1 MYKVIIDK
9 DFFNLDS
16 PLSQGLVSGLK
27 KLGEKGF
34 ILVTDNLNSKYS
46 EVLKKI
52 FLLENISI
60 STDSKDIFGQFDG
73 VFFVTACKTVVPK
86 EAKENAGS
94 AKTPDEVSSPLSVP
108 VSVTV
113 DCDSETNNFEK
124 AVAKILTS
132 LRTSTKERQTKETKI
147 KISVNLDGRGKS
159 NIKTGVGF
167 FDHMLEQISKHANL
181 DLSVN
186 VDGDLF
192 VDEHHTVED
201 TGITLGLAIS
211 EALGDKRGI
220 KRYGFLLP
228 MDESVAKC
236 ALDLG
241 GRSLLNFKCK
251 FKREKV
257 GDFPTELT
265 EEFFRGLA
273 SGLKANI
280 YLRAKGKNDHHKIE
294 ALFKAF
300 AKSLNEALRMDE
312 RTQNTLPSTKGLL

>member
-1 MYKVIIDK
+1 KQV
-9 DFFNLDS
+9 
-16 PLSQGLVSGLK
+16 Q
-27 KLGEKGF
+27 
-34 ILVTDNLNSKYS
+34 
-46 EVLKKI
+46 
-52 FLLENISI
+52 EN
-60 STDSKDIFGQFDG
+60 
-73 VFFVTACKTVVPK
+73 V
-86 EAKENAGS
+86 ES
-94 AKTPDEVSSPLSVP
+94 AKTPIVSLPVAVP
-108 VSVTV
+108 VSVV
-113 DCDSETNNFEK
+113 VGCDSEIDSFEK
-124 AVAKILTS
+124 AVAKILAS
-132 LRTSTKERQTKETKI
+132 LRTSTKQRQTKETKI
-147 KISVNLDGRGKS
+147 NISVNLDGQGKS

-181 DLSVN
+181 DLDVN

-201 TGITLGLAIS
+201 TGITLGMAIS

-273 SGLKANI
+273 SGLKSNI

-300 AKSLNEALRMDE
+300 AKSLNEALRIDE
-312 RTQNTLPSTKGLL
+312 RTQNRLPSTKGLL